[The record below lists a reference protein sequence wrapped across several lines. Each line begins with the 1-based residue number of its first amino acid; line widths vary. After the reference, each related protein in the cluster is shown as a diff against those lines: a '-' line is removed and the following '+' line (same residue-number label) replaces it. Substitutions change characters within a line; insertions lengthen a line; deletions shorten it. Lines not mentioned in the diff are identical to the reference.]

1 VPVTTLTGV
10 EARQATPLAS
20 QTGESSELMWV
31 SGWSLVLDTMDL
43 ADRKHATSGT
53 QQKAV
58 NPTMPFSDITLL
70 VLSGFFAGMVNA
82 IAGGGTFLTFGA
94 LTLVG
99 MPPIAAN
106 ATSSI
111 TQFPGYVT
119 STLAYWRDLRR
130 IWRSALLLGLVS
142 AIGSAVGALILL
154 ALSNPSF
161 RAIVPWLL
169 LAATALFAAGPWLKP
184 KGRTVMG
191 EEKASPFALVLQ
203 FLTSIYGGFFGAGM
217 GVMML
222 ATLGL
227 TQSGDYHRL
236 NALKNMLAT
245 TIAAVAIVVFV
256 GGGVVAWPEA
266 IVMIPAVALG
276 GYAGV
281 WTARRVPQ
289 AAVRVAVVAIGLLL
303 AFYYFVSG

>member
-1 VPVTTLTGV
+1 MDAAALGNCI
-10 EARQATPLAS
+10 EN
-20 QTGESSELMWV
+20 
-31 SGWSLVLDTMDL
+31 GWSHE
-43 ADRKHATSGT
+43 RKHETVGSGP
-53 QQKAV
+53 
-58 NPTMPFSDITLL
+58 NLLMMPFSDLALL
-70 VLSGFFAGMVNA
+70 ATSGLFAGMVNA

-99 MPPIAAN
+99 IPPIPAN

-119 STLAYWRDLRR
+119 STLAYWTDLRR
-130 IWRSALLLGLVS
+130 MWRSALLLGVVS
-142 AIGSAVGALILL
+142 AIGSGVGALVLL
-154 ALSNPSF
+154 SLSNPSF
-161 RAIVPWLL
+161 RAMVPWLL

-184 KGRTVMG
+184 KGKDVTSDG
-191 EEKASPFALVLQ
+191 GKASPFALILQ

-227 TQSGDYHRL
+227 TQSGDYHHL
-236 NALKNMLAT
+236 NALKNLFAT
-245 TIAAVAIVVFV
+245 IIAAVAIVVFV
-256 GGGVVAWPEA
+256 GGGIVAWPEA

-289 AAVRVAVVAIGLLL
+289 AVVRTVVVMVGLLL
-303 AFYYFVSG
+303 AAYYFGQS